1 MNTPFDVNLIFK
13 NYKDKIYRL
22 ALSIARNDKDAE
34 DIVQNTFL
42 KITKNLKK
50 FKNKSQISTWIYRI
64 AYNEALMF
72 LRKRQRQ
79 FKLARYLS
87 REKKTA
93 ISGSGIFVNWSKL
106 ADEELLGKEI
116 RNKINDAIRQ
126 MPIKYRMSILL
137 HKIEGFNLRETSK
150 ILGLKENSL
159 KTRMHRGYMFIRSQI
174 EDYYKD
180 KVRLRRNKRCSLLTG
195 FIQDYAK
202 GKMDKKGETAFK
214 THIRYCLHCNS
225 FLNGYLK
232 AIRITGALQCQDLPL
247 ELQEKIKSFILEN
260 KTPV

>member
-1 MNTPFDVNLIFK
+1 MNTPFDINLIFK

-22 ALSIARNDKDAE
+22 ALGLSRNDKDAE

-42 KITKNLKK
+42 KITKNLGK

-79 FKLARYLS
+79 FKLARYIV

-93 ISGSGIFVNWSKL
+93 ASGIFVHWSKL
-106 ADEELLGKEI
+106 ADEELLNKEM
-116 RNKINDAIRQ
+116 RHKINDAIRQ

-137 HKIEGFNLRETSK
+137 HKIEGLNLRETSK

-159 KTRMHRGYMFIRSQI
+159 KTRLHRGYMLVKSQI
-174 EDYYKD
+174 EDYLKD
-180 KVRLRRNKRCSLLTG
+180 RETKRRNKRCSLLTG

-202 GKMDKKGETAFK
+202 GKMNKMRKVTFN
-214 THIRYCLHCNS
+214 THIKHCLPCNS
-225 FLNGYLK
+225 FLNTYLK

-247 ELQEKIKSFILEN
+247 ELQEKIQSFIAKN
-260 KTPV
+260 KSRIK